1 MPADVTRLYM
11 PSIVEHIK
19 QDFGFQNKAKDYFS
33 PVHYIGSFRFSMRM
47 NADGRTAT
55 ATVYDYKSAKSMFDN
70 KFGDWVNK
78 EDGGALTTTY
88 QRYIWTVT
96 IFSK

>member
-1 MPADVTRLYM
+1 
-11 PSIVEHIK
+11 
-19 QDFGFQNKAKDYFS
+19 
-33 PVHYIGSFRFSMRM
+33 MRM

-55 ATVYDYKSAKSMFDN
+55 AIVYDSKSAKSMFDN
-70 KFGDWVNK
+70 KLGDWVNK
-78 EDGGALTTTY
+78 EDGGTLTTTY

>member
-1 MPADVTRLYM
+1 
-11 PSIVEHIK
+11 
-19 QDFGFQNKAKDYFS
+19 
-33 PVHYIGSFRFSMRM
+33 M

-55 ATVYDYKSAKSMFDN
+55 AIVYDSKSAKSMFDN